1 MAEKKTTVAKKKK
14 VYNAPAP
21 MKTVKSRKLTTL
33 SCISCGTQVG
43 SQSSPC
49 GRS

>member
-1 MAEKKTTVAKKKK
+1 MTEKKMTVAAKKK
-14 VYNAPAP
+14 VYKAPAP
-21 MKTVKSRKLTTL
+21 VKTVESRKLTSL